1 MNFELNKLEKE
12 KADKFIEEH
21 KKCKNKFTLF
31 SYIFTPT
38 GIGYNVEIRCNSC
51 GKTLDITD
59 YTTW

>member
-1 MNFELNKLEKE
+1 MNFELSKKEKE
-12 KADKFIEEH
+12 EADKFIEEH
-21 KKCKNKFTLF
+21 KKCDSKFTTF

-51 GKTLDITD
+51 RKTLDITD